1 MTADVR
7 LQQDATENSEVAE
20 KQHSKQ
26 TFGVGLLNFKI
37 RSDYSFI
44 SCEVWVH
51 AGALSYH

>member
-1 MTADVR
+1 MTTDVR

-26 TFGVGLLNFKI
+26 TFGVGLLNIKI